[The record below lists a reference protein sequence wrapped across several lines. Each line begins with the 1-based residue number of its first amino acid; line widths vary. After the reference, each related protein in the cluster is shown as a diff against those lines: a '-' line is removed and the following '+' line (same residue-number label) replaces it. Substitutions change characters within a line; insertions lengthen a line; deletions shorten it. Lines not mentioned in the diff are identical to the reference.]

1 MNSCKYIR
9 EIIDEADKPDLLSF
23 EATEHIG
30 RCDDCERFAI
40 ERASLRKLVA
50 GDRRVS
56 APLNFDAMLNARLAR
71 VKARRPFWRLEAPG
85 YFRIAAAAVGLVVMI
100 FGAQYAGLFSDNT
113 KRTSAELVGSTKPLP
128 PQDRAEAV
136 PAPQPNDM
144 VLVTPPRGT
153 QPALTSPSNAAL
165 AIRHRRGDFAV
176 NKVAPPGYLT
186 VEDGGVV
193 LVRGRN
199 GDMDVQVPTVSV
211 GAQPLLYVSAG
222 QRTVRNV
229 GTSF

>member
-1 MNSCKYIR
+1 MNSCKNIR
-9 EIIDEADKPDLLSF
+9 ELIDEADKPDLLSF

-30 RCDDCERFAI
+30 RCDDCARFAI

-56 APLNFDAMLNARLAR
+56 APLNFDAMLNARLAK
-71 VKARRPFWRLEAPG
+71 VKARRPFWRLDMPG
-85 YFRIAAAAVGLVVMI
+85 YLRLTAAAAGLVVMI

-113 KRTSAELVGSTKPLP
+113 KTTSADLVGSTNPSP
-128 PQDRAEAV
+128 TQDAV
-136 PAPQPNDM
+136 EPVSPTQPNGI
-144 VLVTPPRGT
+144 VTRPKGP
-153 QPALTSPSNAAL
+153 QLPLISPSSAAL
-165 AIRHRRGDFAV
+165 AMRPKRGDLAA
-176 NKVAPPGYLT
+176 NKVPPPGYLT
-186 VEDGGVV
+186 VEDAGVV

>member
-9 EIIDEADKPDLLSF
+9 ELIDEADKPDLLSF
-23 EATEHIG
+23 EATEHIE
-30 RCDDCERFAI
+30 RCDDCGLFAI
-40 ERASLRKLVA
+40 ERASLRKLIA

-56 APLNFDAMLNARLAR
+56 APLNFDAMLNARLAK
-71 VKARRPFWRLEAPG
+71 VKARPPFWRLDTAG
-85 YFRIAAAAVGLVVMI
+85 YLRFAAAAAGLVVMI

-113 KRTSAELVGSTKPLP
+113 KGTSAELASSTNPLP
-128 PQDRAEAV
+128 APNRMDPVSPSQPSAIVTRPKV
-136 PAPQPNDM
+136 P
-144 VLVTPPRGT
+144 
-153 QPALTSPSNAAL
+153 QPALSSPSNAAL
-165 AIRHRRGDFAV
+165 AIRSKRGDLPV

-229 GTSF
+229 GISF